1 MESTELR
8 TTLSIHVCASPPG
21 HDSLIAMPNQ
31 RVAWHQREALQI
43 AIKLRLGWS
52 EALRCKN
59 RTAAAAQPLAS
70 NWFLIACYENFF
82 QQRTTKWAVT
92 NNRW

>member
-1 MESTELR
+1 VSTLLVEFIENFSENRDRANKMESTELR

-43 AIKLRLGWS
+43 AIKLRLG
-52 EALRCKN
+52 
-59 RTAAAAQPLAS
+59 
-70 NWFLIACYENFF
+70 
-82 QQRTTKWAVT
+82 
-92 NNRW
+92 